1 MFLFNRI
8 LILGTILLISACGGG
23 GSSSSTTSTTS
34 STAASGFTSSYSS
47 SGSIGEVLTY
57 VINTSNLT
65 YTYTVTQS
73 AFGLTGTTGSG
84 TLISNT
90 DGSYTPS
97 GSPNSKVFAVNGGL
111 LVGGVN
117 LTINGTSKTVPIL
130 GVNSP
135 ITTLANLAG
144 TYNYIGYSCAT
155 NSGTI
160 SSPNCGTSYG
170 TIKILSTGAY
180 TTCTTIN
187 ITTTTTCSTTTGT
200 ITALSGTSGTW
211 KFARTGSTSSNYL
224 IAYAGG
230 NSQNVLLIDT
240 NDSGGYGFGHT
251 LASTQVAI
259 SSSDVGGT
267 YHVVAND
274 GTIGTTVPTA
284 TSYAFSGKSSGTNIT
299 TAGTL
304 TINSPWNGLIA
315 VTPNSGGG
323 GTAVVAG
330 SGLYAFRPTL
340 TTNPYF
346 EIGAKAQ

>member
-1 MFLFNRI
+1 MFLLKRL
-8 LILGTILLISACGGG
+8 LILGAFLLISGCGGG
-23 GSSSSTTSTTS
+23 GSSSSTS
-34 STAASGFTSSYSS
+34 SSSSGFTGSYSS

-57 VINTSNLT
+57 AINTSNLT

-84 TLISNT
+84 TLISNS

-144 TYNYIGYSCAT
+144 TYNYIGYSCVT

-160 SSPNCGTSYG
+160 SSPNCGTNYG

-187 ITTTTTCSTTTGT
+187 ITATSTCSTTTGT

-211 KFARTGSTSSNYL
+211 KFTRTGSTNNNYL

-251 LASTQVAI
+251 LASTQVTI

-284 TSYAFSGKSSGTNIT
+284 TAYTFSGKSNGANIT
-299 TAGTL
+299 AAGAL

-315 VTPNSGGG
+315 VTPNSGGVA
-323 GTAVVAG
+323 GTVIAAG

-346 EIGAKAQ
+346 EIGAKTQ